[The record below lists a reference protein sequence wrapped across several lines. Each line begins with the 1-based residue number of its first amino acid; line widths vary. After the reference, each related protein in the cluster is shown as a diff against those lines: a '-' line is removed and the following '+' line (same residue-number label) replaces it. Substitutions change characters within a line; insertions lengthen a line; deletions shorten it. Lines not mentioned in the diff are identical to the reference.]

1 MEILSAA
8 SVMREQA
15 AAWRRGG
22 LRVAFVPTMGN
33 LHDGHLRLVKQ
44 AETLADRVVVSI
56 FVNPKQF
63 SDNEDLDQYPVT
75 FEEDRSKLR
84 HLSVSTL
91 FYPQAGEIY
100 PGGVHGGTYVEVPEL
115 SDILCGASRPGHF
128 RGVATVVS
136 ILFNIVRP
144 DVALFGEK
152 DYQQL
157 LVIQRMVNELHM
169 NIEIVS
175 GATVRDGRGLAL
187 SSRNS
192 YLSPQEMR
200 AAPGLYQV
208 LTSVGQE
215 LVNGRRDFSALEE
228 VAVERLRV
236 AGFSPEYVAVRRTL
250 DLGRPHGD
258 ETELVVLAAARLGK
272 ARLIDN
278 IRVDLK
284 PIR

>member
-1 MEILSAA
+1 MEILTTVSA
-8 SVMREQA
+8 MREQA
-15 AAWRRGG
+15 AAWRRSMS
-22 LRVAFVPTMGN
+22 RVAFVPTMGN
-33 LHDGHLRLVKQ
+33 LHDGHLSLVKQ
-44 AETLADRVVVSI
+44 AGTLADRVVVSL

-63 SDNEDLDQYPVT
+63 SENEDLAQYPVT
-75 FEEDRSKLR
+75 FEEDNRRLEK
-84 HLSVSTL
+84 LSVSAL
-91 FYPQAGEIY
+91 FCPQASEIY
-100 PGGVHGGTYVEVPEL
+100 PAGIQGGTYVEVPEL

-136 ILFNIVRP
+136 ILFNIVQP
-144 DVALFGEK
+144 DVAVFGKK

-157 LVIQRMVNELHM
+157 LVIQRLVDELHM

-175 GATVRDGRGLAL
+175 VATVRDNRGLAL

-200 AAPGLYQV
+200 IAPGLYQV
-208 LTSVGQE
+208 LTSIGQE

-228 VAVERLRV
+228 AAVERLR
-236 AGFSPEYVAVRRTL
+236 AAEFKPEYVAVRRSF

-278 IRVDLK
+278 VQVDLK